1 MNICKYNCII
11 CHIPFDD
18 TIHLPRILNKC
29 RHTICSLCISKKLLT
44 NKTNTFCCPKDNT
57 IYSKIENIDYFQINK
72 EILEKI
78 KENKIDTY
86 SNNNVNMND
95 SSKFDNI
102 LMEKVTFP
110 TQKTTKTKID
120 TITIND
126 NTFSNTILSSMNN
139 NQNNQQCYMKKIIKF
154 GKKLKFSKNSSICS
168 IHSLPLNIICVND
181 QQKICSQCALNN
193 IHLNHQI
200 IQENKFMEYINEL
213 VKVYQEI
220 ENNINIYGDITNIN
234 TELIL
239 EKIDRKINKFK
250 NNITKICDELIETIN
265 MQCKQIGKFLDLR
278 KNELFNKYQF
288 NNCDIN
294 NLRETTNNWIEITCD
309 KLTKASS
316 GNLDE
321 LNIESL
327 KLLDSDKNKNIFS
340 LINLGKQLNERYN
353 FISETKDI
361 IDKLNEFHIKG
372 LNVEPNYNII
382 DSIMTNSTIN
392 EGRKD
397 TKIYN
402 NYNYNESIINTKGNN
417 ISTLGN
423 NNVNN
428 KSSININFNLD
439 SNIIE
444 TSLFKIEENKDI
456 IDSLNLTPISL
467 IYKQTKNIFISYEND
482 DLDNPNDPCNT
493 VSNLSNLYPP
503 KYNLSNN
510 GNVNKN
516 VYSKKTINSNHEY
529 DTFKNELYITLK
541 KTNMSKTNTNFF
553 DSSRRLN
560 FIDLKDNPKSRQ
572 NNNLELNGN
581 IRHRT
586 QYDIREKNINIPQTF
601 KRILYPKLEKVK
613 TCDVVFIASNRR
625 KKSKDKESF
634 IFTDSNNLKN
644 VKTTNKIPL
653 SPKLKSAYNII
664 NKNMKK
670 GTYSPQR
677 DVNEKNINVKYN
689 KKNINANKNDINK
702 ENKIDKNVENNNSN
716 KGKKN
721 EIKKYKTK
729 YIRCVSCSSSLN
741 KKDIQDISVLFNL
754 KDKDKDKEKHREQFS
769 PQLIPKKNYIYNN
782 QNINSKDMDIEKE
795 SDLSIIT
802 NNNGSQCSHHLNR
815 SCIKKN
821 SKTYYNFRNNKSN
834 RIKTKN
840 LNINSSFISK
850 TQSDLLKVINNQMKK
865 NNPVFNRINM
875 RGVGIQLL
883 CSYMEKN
890 KKNKYKE
897 MKLPGCNLN
906 DEDFCL
912 LVKSLIENEIEIPAL
927 NLSYNKISDNSAKY
941 IFEIIKKKISLKN
954 IYLYNNI
961 FSKSFI
967 DKLKNYNKDKNGDYV
982 KLFT

>member
-1 MNICKYNCII
+1 MNISRYNCII

-29 RHTICSLCISKKLLT
+29 GHTICSLCISKKLLT
-44 NKTNTFCCPKDNT
+44 NKTNTFSCPKDNT

-72 EILEKI
+72 DILEKI
-78 KENKIDTY
+78 KENKNDSY
-86 SNNNVNMND
+86 SNNNINMND
-95 SSKFDNI
+95 STKFDNI
-102 LMEKVTFP
+102 LMEKVSFP
-110 TQKTTKTKID
+110 TQKITKTKID

-126 NTFSNTILSSMNN
+126 NTNSNTILSSMNN

-154 GKKLKFSKNSSICS
+154 GKKLKFSKNSLICS

-200 IQENKFMEYINEL
+200 IQENKFIEYIDEL

-220 ENNINIYGDITNIN
+220 ENNINIFGDITNIN

-250 NNITKICDELIETIN
+250 NNIIKICEELIENIN
-265 MQCKQIGKFLDLR
+265 AQCKQIGKYLDLR

-288 NNCDIN
+288 NNCDMN

-327 KLLDSDKNKNIFS
+327 KLLDSDQNKNIFS

-353 FISETKDI
+353 FINETKDI

-382 DSIMTNSTIN
+382 DSIMTSSTIN

-423 NNVNN
+423 NNINN
-428 KSSININFNLD
+428 KSININFNSN
-439 SNIIE
+439 SNILE
-444 TSLFKIEENKDI
+444 TSLFKVEENKDI
-456 IDSLNLTPISL
+456 IDSLNLTPISFL
-467 IYKQTKNIFISYEND
+467 YKQTKNIFISYEND
-482 DLDNPNDPCNT
+482 DLDNLNDPCNT

-503 KYNLSNN
+503 KLQLSNN
-510 GNVNKN
+510 NINLNKN
-516 VYSKKTINSNHEY
+516 VYSKKNINSNHEY

-553 DSSRRLN
+553 DSSKRIN
-560 FIDLKDNPKSRQ
+560 FIDLKDYPKSRQ

-581 IRHRT
+581 MRHKT
-586 QYDIREKNINIPQTF
+586 QYDIREKNINISQTF

-613 TCDVVFIASNRR
+613 TCDVVFIASNKR
-625 KKSKDKESF
+625 KKSKDKDSF

-644 VKTTNKIPL
+644 EKTTNKLPL
-653 SPKLKSAYNII
+653 SPKLKSVYNII
-664 NKNMKK
+664 SKNMKK
-670 GTYSPQR
+670 DTYSPKR
-677 DVNEKNINVKYN
+677 DINSKNNNKN
-689 KKNINANKNDINK
+689 KKNINKSNIIKENKNEKNIENKDINK
-702 ENKIDKNVENNNSN
+702 SKR
-716 KGKKN
+716 N

-741 KKDIQDISVLFNL
+741 KKDIQDISILFNL
-754 KDKDKDKEKHREQFS
+754 KEKDKDKVKEHFS
-769 PQLIPKKNYIYNN
+769 PELYQKKNYIYNN
-782 QNINSKDMDIEKE
+782 QNINSKDMDIDKE

-802 NNNGSQCSHHLNR
+802 NNNVSQCSHHLNK

-821 SKTYYNFRNNKSN
+821 SKTYYNFKNNKSN

-850 TQSDLLKVINNQMKK
+850 TQSDLLKIINNQMKK
-865 NNPVFNRINM
+865 NNPLFNRINM

-906 DEDFCL
+906 DDDFCL
-912 LVKSLIENEIEIPAL
+912 LVKSLIENEIEVPVL

-967 DKLKNYNKDKNGDYV
+967 DKLKNYNKDKNVDCV